1 MINGGQEGCGVI
13 KKIEIGGGDI
23 NCPYCVIFSM
33 DISTDVAK
41 KYIPGENNDLVKMSH
56 IYTFYDD
63 CVTNVRN
70 YVIPFARDITWTQ
83 FRFVYSG
90 SSNLRIS
97 LMLRDETDRPPVTLH
112 MFDTV
117 AQRNWHTL
125 PWIIPSSVSNRSS
138 LYFQVYGF
146 EKGQH
151 VRFDVL
157 GFEGIKQSGGS
168 YAFIDFGGRPVFVV
182 KNDEYM
188 HTNGIA
194 EEEFEKIYWEV

>member
-1 MINGGQEGCGVI
+1 
-13 KKIEIGGGDI
+13 
-23 NCPYCVIFSM
+23 M

-83 FRFVYSG
+83 FRFVYTG

-112 MFDTV
+112 MFDNV
-117 AQRNWHTL
+117 VQRNWHTL

-157 GFEGIKQSGGS
+157 GFEGIKQSIGS
-168 YAFIDFGGRPVFVV
+168 YAFVGEGDRAVFVV
-182 KNDEYM
+182 KNGEYAY
-188 HTNGIA
+188 TNGIA